1 MIINKITRSP
11 HTSPRH
17 SSSSREEKYHETSR
31 KSSKESSSAY
41 YDTRHSRSE
50 RGSGGQQRLSEARP
64 QSQHKEGRYTDNNHL
79 QPSRRAGKPHSQ
91 EVYDNRHKEGRRS
104 SGRSEESTTA
114 TARNQRGS
122 SQNRSQS
129 KAEDGSGRRS
139 DRDRESASTR
149 HYRESTVS
157 PQLRSS
163 SEREVK
169 FNLENHKT
177 EARHYKQENNQPSE
191 HSKRSTKSNLKSRS
205 ATAELRDKDPR
216 SSSEREVRFSTEKP
230 RRKEREHSKEYLL
243 KSRTENRANNSN
255 NRSSQ
260 SSSAADHSSGGRS
273 SSERELKNLGGR
285 SSSSD
290 EHECCSA
297 SDCGA
302 LSCTSDCRQSSAE
315 ESSPFNKYEP
325 KHGAA
330 MIAPPPP
337 LPPAL
342 PSRYSSSHSKTP
354 SPISSTTSHM
364 SNSIKETSPKPPIG
378 GDIHP
383 AAADDGSR
391 KKVLIRSR
399 SHDSI
404 VEAEEDER
412 RAQRR
417 KADAESRK
425 SRSAEECQPFYLH
438 SPTHSGHQVPP
449 PRNEYTTIQS
459 LFYEIPERPTRYE
472 GRKLMGQQPY
482 VLESGGH
489 KRRAAP
495 PIPLPQGLFVMDIL
509 C

>member
-1 MIINKITRSP
+1 MNKITRSP

-17 SSSSREEKYHETSR
+17 SSSSREEKHHETAR
-31 KSSKESSSAY
+31 KSSKEGSSAY

-64 QSQHKEGRYTDNNHL
+64 QSHHKEERYTDNNHL
-79 QPSRRAGKPHSQ
+79 QPSRRAEKPHSQ

-139 DRDRESASTR
+139 DRNRESASTR

-177 EARHYKQENNQPSE
+177 ESRHYKQENNQPSE

-205 ATAELRDKDPR
+205 AATAELRDKDPR

-260 SSSAADHSSGGRS
+260 SSSTADHSSGGRS

-302 LSCTSDCRQSSAE
+302 LSCTSDCRQSSE

-325 KHGAA
+325 KHGA
-330 MIAPPPP
+330 MIVPLPP

-342 PSRYSSSHSKTP
+342 PGRYSSSHSKTP

-364 SNSIKETSPKPPIG
+364 SNSIKETSPKPPIE
-378 GDIHP
+378 GDLHP

-417 KADAESRK
+417 KADAEARK

-459 LFYEIPERPTRYE
+459 LFYEIPERPMRYE

-495 PIPLPQGLFVMDIL
+495 PIPLPQGLFEMDIL